1 MPAALQKLMGNM
13 QPGQGPQG
21 QTPPTPAVPAGL
33 QAGNTGSSI
42 LQKLSGMFGGGDPAA
57 EQNNTYVKGKVDE
70 YMANLA
76 ATKARAQQ
84 KGAQAAARE
93 LKKGQATL
101 QPPQM
106 ATPGTGQT
114 ATTPLQQLWQGVQ
127 ASIGGNGK

>member
-1 MPAALQKLMGNM
+1 MPALLQNLIGKMG
-13 QPGQGPQG
+13 PGPQPNGG

-42 LQKLSGMFGGGDPAA
+42 LQKLSGVLGGGNPQQ

-84 KGAQAAARE
+84 KGAQAAQRE
-93 LKKGQATL
+93 LKKGTAAL

-114 ATTPLQQLWQGVQ
+114 APTPLQQPWQGVQ
-127 ASIGGNGK
+127 AGVRK